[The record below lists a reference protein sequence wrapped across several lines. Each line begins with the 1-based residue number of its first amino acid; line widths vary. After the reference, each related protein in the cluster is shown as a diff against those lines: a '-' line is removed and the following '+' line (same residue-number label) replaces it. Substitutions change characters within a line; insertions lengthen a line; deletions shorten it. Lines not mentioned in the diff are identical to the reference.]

1 MSWLQT
7 PVSLVDGNAEE
18 CLCFKETCAVV
29 DMPLLSKR
37 DTWTTPTICNYDE
50 DQMPLRQLPG
60 MLLTQPSIAP
70 AATSRSN
77 SDTSDCG
84 YDAKSAFT
92 TVHVA
97 FAFGTVSS
105 RPSFYRGEQYDSDLG
120 LYYLRARYYNA
131 GTDRFMSRD
140 SEDGVPSDPKTLRKY
155 DYAGGDPVNV
165 MDPSGRSSLVE
176 YSLPTNIVSL
186 GPTKMQRQYDNY
198 THQYVTT
205 VAPQTILSL
214 DNLACSIKA
223 LYAQGSYAAQGISSE
238 ADFVG
243 CTAVPE
249 QFAEL
254 CVRRFYPGFPVP
266 ALHCYV
272 RFNGNKN
279 DTLSFDSQG
288 VHPDPAPSWWPQQYC
303 RRINGGP
310 NND

>member
-1 MSWLQT
+1 MVT
-7 PVSLVDGNAEE
+7 MTTA
-18 CLCFKETCAVV
+18 TCAN
-29 DMPLLSKR
+29 R
-37 DTWTTPTICNYDE
+37 E
-50 DQMPLRQLPG
+50 
-60 MLLTQPSIAP
+60 
-70 AATSRSN
+70 
-77 SDTSDCG
+77 
-84 YDAKSAFT
+84 
-92 TVHVA
+92 
-97 FAFGTVSS
+97 VSFP
-105 RPSFYRGEQYDSDLG
+105 PSFYGGEQYDSDLG

-140 SEDGVPSDPKTLRKY
+140 SEDGVPSDPKTLHKY

-303 RRINGGP
+303 RRINGGQ
-310 NND
+310 NNDCLRNEMKKCTPTDFSVVHHNCCDCAEQAIKACGLSLPTGGLPNWPINR